1 MRNKIKKFITF
12 TCIIFVLTSFQ
23 TDNSLEND
31 KKLVGIWK
39 GFEVEKQIEGIEKHW
54 IVQRFSNGTYTI
66 MFTTKENCE
75 IQTFTEK
82 GKWWTK
88 GNLFYEKQEDSNNP
102 EVYEYSIKDDL
113 VVHFK
118 SKSTTY
124 EFDDYRL
131 D

>member
-1 MRNKIKKFITF
+1 MKIKIINFITSL
-12 TCIIFVLTSFQ
+12 CILIAMTSFQ
-23 TDNSLEND
+23 YDKSIEND
-31 KKLVGIWK
+31 KNLVGIWK

-75 IQTFTEK
+75 IKTFTEK

-88 GNLFYEKQEDSNNP
+88 GNLFYEKNENSDEP
-102 EVYEYSIKDDL
+102 EIYEYSIKENL

-131 D
+131 E

>member
-1 MRNKIKKFITF
+1 MKTIKILAAVVVLILTTSATTNKI
-12 TCIIFVLTSFQ
+12 S
-23 TDNSLEND
+23 END

-39 GFEVEKQIEGIEKHW
+39 GFEIEKQIKGIEKHW

-75 IQTFTEK
+75 IETFTEK

-88 GNLFYEKQEDSNNP
+88 GDTFYEQQEDSENF
-102 EVYEYSIKDDL
+102 ESYKYSIKEEL
-113 VVHFK
+113 VIHFK
-118 SKSTTY
+118 SNTSDY
-124 EFDDYRL
+124 EFDDYKL